1 MRYKVTEKE
10 TNKLPWTHLLKK
22 KCFENNR
29 IEAKKRRMEIAR
41 ERDR

>member
-1 MRYKVTEKE
+1 MRHKVTEKE

-29 IEAKKRRMEIAR
+29 IEAKKENGDSER